1 MLFIFKKGEMQMKAA
16 LWYNQKDIRV
26 ENIPEPSVEK
36 DQVKIKVA
44 YCGICGSDLHE
55 YLAGPIFVPVEEPH
69 PISKDKAPIVM
80 GHEYAGEVVAIGEAV
95 TGIQVGDRVCVEPIY
110 SCGKCSS
117 CKKGHYN
124 VCEQLGFIG
133 LSGGLGGFSEYSVVP
148 SKMIHK
154 IPDYMSW
161 EQAALV
167 EPTAVAVHAVR
178 QSEMKIGD
186 SIAVIGTGPI
196 GLLVIQAAK
205 AAGASRI
212 IAVEVSAERREI
224 AKQAGAHIVI
234 DPIEVNPVEAIKE
247 YTNGLGVDVAF
258 EVAGI
263 EATIHTAIESTKSE
277 GNVVNISIWE
287 KPASIPVNHFILTER
302 KMTSIIAY
310 RNIFPQVIQLIANG
324 QIQAAE
330 LVTKKISI
338 DQIVSEGFEALTK
351 NKNQIKI
358 LVDPSL

>member
-1 MLFIFKKGEMQMKAA
+1 MKAA

-26 ENIPEPSVEK
+26 ENIPEPSAEK
-36 DQVKIKVA
+36 DQVKIKVS

-55 YLAGPIFVPVEEPH
+55 YLAGPIFIPVGEAH
-69 PISKDKAPIVM
+69 PISRDKAPIVM
-80 GHEYAGEVVAIGEAV
+80 GHEFAGEVVAVGENV
-95 TGIQVGDRVCVEPIY
+95 TGIEVGDRVCVEPIY
-110 SCGKCSS
+110 SCGKCAS
-117 CKKGHYN
+117 CQKGHYN

-148 SKMIHK
+148 SKMVHK
-154 IPDYMSW
+154 IPDNMTW

-178 QSEMKIGD
+178 QSDMKIGD

-205 AAGASRI
+205 AAGASKI
-212 IAVEVSAERREI
+212 MAVEVSPERRDI

-234 DPIEVNPVEAIKE
+234 DPLEVNPVQAIKD

-263 EATIHTAIESTKSE
+263 EATINTAIESTKYE

-287 KPASIPVNHFILTER
+287 KPASIPVNKFILTER

-330 LVTKKISI
+330 LITKKISLE
-338 DQIVSEGFEALTK
+338 QIVAEGFEALIK

-358 LVDPSL
+358 LVDPLL

>member
-1 MLFIFKKGEMQMKAA
+1 MKAA
-16 LWYNQKDIRV
+16 LWYDTKDIRV
-26 ENIPEPSVEK
+26 ETIPEPSLEK
-36 DQVKIKVA
+36 DQVKINVS

-55 YLAGPIFVPVEEPH
+55 YLAGPIFIPAEESH

-80 GHEYAGEVVAIGEAV
+80 GHEFAGVVAAVGEEV
-95 TGIQVGDRVCVEPIY
+95 TDIEVGDRVCVEPIY
-110 SCGKCSS
+110 SCGTCHS
-117 CKKGHYN
+117 CRKGHYN

-154 IPDYMSW
+154 IPDHMTW

-205 AAGASRI
+205 AAGASKI
-212 IAVEVSAERREI
+212 MAVEVSPERRDF
-224 AKQAGAHIVI
+224 AKQAGADII
-234 DPIEVNPVEAIKE
+234 INPLERNPVQAIKE
-247 YTNGLGVDVAF
+247 YTDGLGADVAF

-263 EATIHTAIESTKSE
+263 EATINVAIESTRAE

-287 KPASIPVNHFILTER
+287 KPASIPVNQFILTER

-324 QIQAAE
+324 QIKATE
-330 LVTKKISI
+330 LITKKISL

>member
-1 MLFIFKKGEMQMKAA
+1 MKAA
-16 LWYNQKDIRV
+16 LWYDTKDIRV
-26 ENIPEPSVEK
+26 ETIPEPSLEK
-36 DQVKIKVA
+36 DQVKIKVS

-55 YLAGPIFVPVEEPH
+55 YLAGPIFIPVEEPH

-80 GHEYAGEVVAIGEAV
+80 GHEFAGVVAAVGEDV
-95 TGIQVGDRVCVEPIY
+95 TGIKVGDRVCVEPIY
-110 SCGKCSS
+110 SCGTCHS
-117 CKKGHYN
+117 CRKGHYN

-154 IPDYMSW
+154 IPDNMTW

-167 EPTAVAVHAVR
+167 EPAAVAVHAVR
-178 QSEMKIGD
+178 QSDMKIGD
-186 SIAVIGTGPI
+186 SVAVIGTGPI

-205 AAGASRI
+205 AAGASKI
-212 IAVEVSAERREI
+212 AAVEVSPERRDFAE
-224 AKQAGAHIVI
+224 QAGADLVI
-234 DPIEVNPVEAIKE
+234 DPLEREPVEAIKE
-247 YTNGLGVDVAF
+247 FTNGLGVDVAF

-263 EATIHTAIESTKSE
+263 EATIHTAIESTKPE

-287 KPASIPVNHFILTER
+287 KPASIPVNQFILTER

-310 RNIFPQVIQLIANG
+310 RNIFQQVIQLIANG
-324 QIQAAE
+324 QMKATE
-330 LVTKKISI
+330 LITKKISL
-338 DQIVSEGFEALTK
+338 DQIVTEGFEALTN

>member
-1 MLFIFKKGEMQMKAA
+1 MKAA
-16 LWYNQKDIRV
+16 LWYDTKDIRV
-26 ENIPEPSVEK
+26 KTIPEPSLEK
-36 DQVKIKVA
+36 DQVKVKVS

-55 YLAGPIFVPVEEPH
+55 YLAGPIFIPAEEPH

-80 GHEYAGEVVAIGEAV
+80 GHEFAGVVAAVGEEV
-95 TGIQVGDRVCVEPIY
+95 TDIDVGDRVCVEPIY
-110 SCGKCSS
+110 SCGTCHS
-117 CKKGHYN
+117 CRKGHYN

-133 LSGGLGGFSEYSVVP
+133 LSGGIGGFSEYSVVP

-154 IPDYMSW
+154 IPDHMTW

-205 AAGASRI
+205 AAGASKI
-212 IAVEVSAERREI
+212 MAVEVSPERREI
-224 AKQAGAHIVI
+224 AKQAGADLII
-234 DPIEVNPVEAIKE
+234 NPLERNPVQAIKE
-247 YTNGLGVDVAF
+247 YTDGLGADVAF

-263 EATIHTAIESTKSE
+263 EATINVAIESTRAE

-287 KPASIPVNHFILTER
+287 KPASIPVNQFILTER

-324 QIQAAE
+324 QIKATE
-330 LVTKKISI
+330 LITKKISL

>member
-1 MLFIFKKGEMQMKAA
+1 MKAA
-16 LWYNQKDIRV
+16 LWYDTKDIRV
-26 ENIPEPSVEK
+26 ETIPEPSLEK
-36 DQVKIKVA
+36 DQVKIKVS

-55 YLAGPIFVPVEEPH
+55 YLAGPIFIPVEEPH

-80 GHEYAGEVVAIGEAV
+80 GHEFAGVVAAVGEDV
-95 TGIQVGDRVCVEPIY
+95 TGIKVGDRVCVEPIY
-110 SCGKCSS
+110 SCGTCHS
-117 CKKGHYN
+117 CRKGHYN

-154 IPDYMSW
+154 IPDNMTW

-167 EPTAVAVHAVR
+167 EPAAVAVHAVR
-178 QSEMKIGD
+178 QSDMKIGD
-186 SIAVIGTGPI
+186 SVAVIGTGPI

-212 IAVEVSAERREI
+212 AAVEVSPERRDFAE
-224 AKQAGAHIVI
+224 QAGADLVI
-234 DPIEVNPVEAIKE
+234 DPLEREPVEAIKE
-247 YTNGLGVDVAF
+247 FTNGLGVDVAF

-263 EATIHTAIESTKSE
+263 EATIHTAIESTKPE

-287 KPASIPVNHFILTER
+287 KPASIPVNQLILTER

-324 QIQAAE
+324 QMKATE
-330 LVTKKISI
+330 LITKKISL
-338 DQIVSEGFEALTK
+338 DQIVTEGFEALTN

>member
-1 MLFIFKKGEMQMKAA
+1 MKAA
-16 LWYNQKDIRV
+16 LWYDRKDIRV
-26 ENIPEPSVEK
+26 ETIPEPSLEK
-36 DQVKIKVA
+36 DQVKIKVS

-55 YLAGPIFVPVEEPH
+55 YLAGPIFIPVEEPH

-80 GHEYAGEVVAIGEAV
+80 GHEFAGMVTAVGEDV
-95 TGIQVGDRVCVEPIY
+95 TGIKVGDRVCVEPIY
-110 SCGKCSS
+110 SCGTCHS
-117 CKKGHYN
+117 CRKGHYN

-154 IPDYMSW
+154 IPDNMTW

-167 EPTAVAVHAVR
+167 EPAAVAVHAVR
-178 QSEMKIGD
+178 QSDMKIGD
-186 SIAVIGTGPI
+186 SVAVIGTGPI

-205 AAGASRI
+205 AAGASKI
-212 IAVEVSAERREI
+212 VAVEVSPERRDFAE
-224 AKQAGAHIVI
+224 QAGADLII
-234 DPIEVNPVEAIKE
+234 DPLEREPVQAIKE
-247 YTNGLGVDVAF
+247 FTNGLGVDVAF

-263 EATIHTAIESTKSE
+263 EATIHTAIESTKPE

-287 KPASIPVNHFILTER
+287 KPASIPVNQFILTER

-310 RNIFPQVIQLIANG
+310 RNIFPQVIQLLANG
-324 QIQAAE
+324 QMKATE
-330 LVTKKISI
+330 LITKKISL
-338 DQIVSEGFEALTK
+338 DQIVTEGFEALTN

>member
-1 MLFIFKKGEMQMKAA
+1 MKAA
-16 LWYNQKDIRV
+16 LWYDTKDIRV
-26 ENIPEPSVEK
+26 ETIPEPSLEK
-36 DQVKIKVA
+36 DQVKVKVC

-55 YLAGPIFVPVEEPH
+55 YLAGPIFIPAEESH

-80 GHEYAGEVVAIGEAV
+80 GHEFAGVVAAVGEEV
-95 TGIQVGDRVCVEPIY
+95 TDIEVGDRVCVEPIY
-110 SCGKCSS
+110 SCGTCHS
-117 CKKGHYN
+117 CRKGHYN

-154 IPDYMSW
+154 IPDHMTW

-205 AAGASRI
+205 AAGASKI
-212 IAVEVSAERREI
+212 MAVEVSPERRDF
-224 AKQAGAHIVI
+224 AKQAGADII
-234 DPIEVNPVEAIKE
+234 INPLERNPVQAIKE
-247 YTNGLGVDVAF
+247 YTDGLGADVAF

-263 EATIHTAIESTKSE
+263 EATINVAIESTRAE

-287 KPASIPVNHFILTER
+287 KPASIPVNQFILTER

-324 QIQAAE
+324 QIKATE
-330 LVTKKISI
+330 LITKKISL

>member
-1 MLFIFKKGEMQMKAA
+1 MKAA
-16 LWYNQKDIRV
+16 LWYDTKDIRV
-26 ENIPEPSVEK
+26 ETIPEPSLEK
-36 DQVKIKVA
+36 DQVKIKVS

-55 YLAGPIFVPVEEPH
+55 YLAGPIFIPVEEPH

-80 GHEYAGEVVAIGEAV
+80 GHEFAGVVAAVGEDV
-95 TGIQVGDRVCVEPIY
+95 TGIKVGDRVCVEPIY
-110 SCGKCSS
+110 SCGTCHS
-117 CKKGHYN
+117 CRKGHYN

-154 IPDYMSW
+154 IPDNMTW

-167 EPTAVAVHAVR
+167 EPAAVAVHAVR
-178 QSEMKIGD
+178 QSDMKIGD
-186 SIAVIGTGPI
+186 SVAVIGTGPI

-205 AAGASRI
+205 AAGASKI
-212 IAVEVSAERREI
+212 AAVEVSPERRDFAE
-224 AKQAGAHIVI
+224 QAGADLVI
-234 DPIEVNPVEAIKE
+234 DPLEREPVEAIKE
-247 YTNGLGVDVAF
+247 FTNGLGVDVAF

-263 EATIHTAIESTKSE
+263 EATIHTAIESTKPE

-287 KPASIPVNHFILTER
+287 KPASIPVNQFILTER

-324 QIQAAE
+324 QMKATE
-330 LVTKKISI
+330 LITKKISL
-338 DQIVSEGFEALTK
+338 DQIVTEGFEALTN

>member
-1 MLFIFKKGEMQMKAA
+1 MRAA
-16 LWYNQKDIRV
+16 LWYNRKDIRV
-26 ENIPEPSVEK
+26 ESIPEPVVKK

-55 YLAGPIFVPVEEPH
+55 YLAGPIFIPVEEPH
-69 PISKDKAPIVM
+69 PLSEDQAPIVM
-80 GHEYAGEVVAIGEAV
+80 GHEYAGEVVEVGNEV
-95 TGIQVGDRVCVEPIY
+95 TRFKIGDRVCIEPIY
-110 SCGKCSS
+110 NCGTCASCL
-117 CKKGHYN
+117 KGHYN

-148 SKMIHK
+148 DKMVHK
-154 IPDYMSW
+154 IPDHMSW

-178 QSEMKIGD
+178 QSELRIGD
-186 SIAVIGTGPI
+186 SVAVIGTGPI

-205 AAGASRI
+205 AAGASQI
-212 IAVEVSAERREI
+212 IAVEVSPERREI
-224 AKQAGAHIVI
+224 ALQVGAHMAIN
-234 DPIEVNPVEAIKE
+234 PMEVDAVDEIKS

-263 EATIHTAIESTKSE
+263 DATINTAIQATKAE

-287 KPASIPVNHFILTER
+287 KPATIPVNNFILTER

-310 RNIFPQVIQLIANG
+310 RNIFPQVIQLIANR
-324 QIQAAE
+324 QIQAE
-330 LVTKKISI
+330 RLITKKISLS
-338 DQIVSEGFEALTK
+338 QIVDEGFDALTRS
-351 NKNQIKI
+351 KNQIKI
-358 LVDPSL
+358 LVDPSQ

>member
-1 MLFIFKKGEMQMKAA
+1 MKAA
-16 LWYNQKDIRV
+16 LWYNTKDIRV
-26 ENIPEPSVEK
+26 ETIPEPSLEK
-36 DQVKIKVA
+36 DQVKIKVS

-55 YLAGPIFVPVEEPH
+55 YLAGPIFIPVEEPH

-80 GHEYAGEVVAIGEAV
+80 GHEFAGVVAAVGEDV
-95 TGIQVGDRVCVEPIY
+95 TGIKVGDRVCVEPIY
-110 SCGKCSS
+110 SCGTCHS
-117 CKKGHYN
+117 CRKGHYN

-154 IPDYMSW
+154 IPDNMTW

-167 EPTAVAVHAVR
+167 EPAAVAVHAVR
-178 QSEMKIGD
+178 QSDMKIGD
-186 SIAVIGTGPI
+186 SVAVIGTGPI

-205 AAGASRI
+205 AAGASKI
-212 IAVEVSAERREI
+212 AAVEVSPERRDFAE
-224 AKQAGAHIVI
+224 QAGADLVI
-234 DPIEVNPVEAIKE
+234 DPLEREPVEAIKE
-247 YTNGLGVDVAF
+247 FTNGLGVDVAF

-263 EATIHTAIESTKSE
+263 EATIHTAIESTKPE

-287 KPASIPVNHFILTER
+287 KPASIPVNQFILTER

-324 QIQAAE
+324 QMKATE
-330 LVTKKISI
+330 LITKKISL
-338 DQIVSEGFEALTK
+338 DQIVTEGFEALTN

>member
-1 MLFIFKKGEMQMKAA
+1 MKAA
-16 LWYNQKDIRV
+16 LWYDTKDIRV
-26 ENIPEPSVEK
+26 ETIPEPSLEK
-36 DQVKIKVA
+36 DQVKIKVS

-55 YLAGPIFVPVEEPH
+55 YLAGPIFIPVEEPH

-80 GHEYAGEVVAIGEAV
+80 GHEFAGVVAAVGEDV
-95 TGIQVGDRVCVEPIY
+95 TGIEVGDRVCVEPIY
-110 SCGKCSS
+110 SCGS
-117 CKKGHYN
+117 CHSCRKGHYN

-148 SKMIHK
+148 AKMIHK
-154 IPDYMSW
+154 IPDNMTW

-167 EPTAVAVHAVR
+167 EPAAVAVHAVR
-178 QSEMKIGD
+178 QSDMKIGD
-186 SIAVIGTGPI
+186 SVAVIGTGPI

-205 AAGASRI
+205 AAGASKI
-212 IAVEVSAERREI
+212 VAVEVSPERRDF
-224 AKQAGAHIVI
+224 AKQAGADLVI
-234 DPIEVNPVEAIKE
+234 DPFERDPIQAVKE
-247 YTNGLGVDVAF
+247 FTDGLGVDVAF

-263 EATIHTAIESTKSE
+263 EAAIHTAIESTKPE

-287 KPASIPVNHFILTER
+287 KPASIPINQFILTER

-310 RNIFPQVIQLIANG
+310 RNIFPQVIQLLANG
-324 QIQAAE
+324 QMKATE
-330 LVTKKISI
+330 LITKKIPLG
-338 DQIVSEGFEALTK
+338 QIVTEGFEALTK

>member
-1 MLFIFKKGEMQMKAA
+1 MKAA

-26 ENIPEPSVEK
+26 ENIPEPSAEK
-36 DQVKIKVA
+36 DQVKIKVS

-55 YLAGPIFVPVEEPH
+55 YLAGPIFIPVEEAH
-69 PISKDKAPIVM
+69 PISRDKAPIVM
-80 GHEYAGEVVAIGEAV
+80 GHEFAGEVVAVGENV
-95 TGIQVGDRVCVEPIY
+95 TGIEVGDRVCVEPIY
-110 SCGKCSS
+110 SCGKCAS
-117 CKKGHYN
+117 CQKGHYN

-148 SKMIHK
+148 SKMVHK
-154 IPDYMSW
+154 IPDNMTW

-178 QSEMKIGD
+178 QSDMKIGD

-205 AAGASRI
+205 AAGASKI
-212 IAVEVSAERREI
+212 MAVEVSPERRDI

-234 DPIEVNPVEAIKE
+234 DPLEVNPVQAIKD

-263 EATIHTAIESTKSE
+263 EATINTAIESTKYE

-287 KPASIPVNHFILTER
+287 KPASIPVNKFILTER

-330 LVTKKISI
+330 LITKKISLE
-338 DQIVSEGFEALTK
+338 QIVAEGFEALIK

-358 LVDPSL
+358 LVDPLL

>member
-1 MLFIFKKGEMQMKAA
+1 MKAA
-16 LWYNQKDIRV
+16 LWYDTKDIRV
-26 ENIPEPSVEK
+26 ETIPEPSLEK
-36 DQVKIKVA
+36 DQVKIKVS

-55 YLAGPIFVPVEEPH
+55 YLAGPIFIPVEEPH

-80 GHEYAGEVVAIGEAV
+80 GHEFAGVVAAVGEDV
-95 TGIQVGDRVCVEPIY
+95 TGIKVGDRVCVELIY
-110 SCGKCSS
+110 SCGTCHS
-117 CKKGHYN
+117 CRKGHYN

-154 IPDYMSW
+154 IPDNMTW

-167 EPTAVAVHAVR
+167 EPAAVAVHAVR
-178 QSEMKIGD
+178 QSDMKIGD
-186 SIAVIGTGPI
+186 SVAVIGTGPI

-205 AAGASRI
+205 AAGASKI
-212 IAVEVSAERREI
+212 AAVEVSPERRDFAE
-224 AKQAGAHIVI
+224 QAGADLVI
-234 DPIEVNPVEAIKE
+234 DPLEREPVEAIKE
-247 YTNGLGVDVAF
+247 FTNGLGVDVAF

-263 EATIHTAIESTKSE
+263 EATIHTAIESTKPE

-287 KPASIPVNHFILTER
+287 KPASIPVNQFILTER

-324 QIQAAE
+324 QMKATE
-330 LVTKKISI
+330 LITKKISL
-338 DQIVSEGFEALTK
+338 DQIVTEGFEALTN

>member
-1 MLFIFKKGEMQMKAA
+1 MKAA
-16 LWYNQKDIRV
+16 LWYDTKDIRV
-26 ENIPEPSVEK
+26 ETIPEPSPEK
-36 DQVKIKVA
+36 DQVKIKVS

-55 YLAGPIFVPVEEPH
+55 YLAGPIFIPVEEPH

-80 GHEYAGEVVAIGEAV
+80 GHEFAGVVAAVGEDV
-95 TGIQVGDRVCVEPIY
+95 TGIEVGDRVCVEPIY
-110 SCGKCSS
+110 SCGS
-117 CKKGHYN
+117 CHSCRKGHYN

-133 LSGGLGGFSEYSVVP
+133 LSGGVGGFSEYSVVP
-148 SKMIHK
+148 SKMIHE
-154 IPDYMSW
+154 IPDNMTW

-167 EPTAVAVHAVR
+167 EPAAVAVHAVR
-178 QSEMKIGD
+178 QSDLKIGD
-186 SIAVIGTGPI
+186 SVAVIGTGPI

-205 AAGASRI
+205 AAGASKI
-212 IAVEVSAERREI
+212 FAVEVSPERRDF
-224 AKQAGAHIVI
+224 AKQAGADLVI
-234 DPIEVNPVEAIKE
+234 DPLERDPIQAVKE
-247 YTNGLGVDVAF
+247 FTDGLGVDVAF

-263 EATIHTAIESTKSE
+263 EAAIHTAIESTKPE

-287 KPASIPVNHFILTER
+287 KPASIPVNQFILTER

-310 RNIFPQVIQLIANG
+310 RNIFPQVIQLLANG
-324 QIQAAE
+324 QIKATE
-330 LVTKKISI
+330 FITKKIPL

>member
-1 MLFIFKKGEMQMKAA
+1 MRAA
-16 LWYNQKDIRV
+16 LWYNRKDIRV
-26 ENIPEPSVEK
+26 EQIPEPSVES
-36 DQVKIKVA
+36 DEVKIKVS

-55 YLAGPIFVPVEEPH
+55 YLAGPIFIPVEKPH
-69 PISKDKAPIVM
+69 PISEDKAPIVM
-80 GHEYAGEVVAIGEAV
+80 GHEYAGEVVAIGEGV
-95 TGIQVGDRVCVEPIY
+95 TTVKVGDRVCVEPIY
-110 SCGKCSS
+110 NCGTCASCL
-117 CKKGHYN
+117 KGHYN

-148 SKMIHK
+148 QKMVHK
-154 IPDYMSW
+154 IPDSMTW

-205 AAGASRI
+205 AAGASQI
-212 IAVEVSAERREI
+212 IAVEVSSERRGI
-224 AKQAGAHIVI
+224 AIQAGAHLVI
-234 DPIEVNPVEAIKE
+234 DPTEVDAVQEIKN

-263 EATIHTAIESTKSE
+263 DVTIHTAIQSTKAE

-287 KPASIPVNHFILTER
+287 KPATIPVNHFILTER

-310 RNIFPQVIQLIANG
+310 RNIFPQVIHLIANG
-324 QIQAAE
+324 QIQAE
-330 LVTKKISI
+330 SLITKKITLN
-338 DQIVSEGFEALTK
+338 QIVEEGFEALTK
-351 NKNQIKI
+351 SKKQIKI
-358 LVDPSL
+358 LVDPSQ

>member
-1 MLFIFKKGEMQMKAA
+1 MKAA
-16 LWYNQKDIRV
+16 LWYDTKDIRV
-26 ENIPEPSVEK
+26 ETIPEPSLEK
-36 DQVKIKVA
+36 DQVKVKVY

-55 YLAGPIFVPVEEPH
+55 YLAGPIFIPVEEPH

-80 GHEYAGEVVAIGEAV
+80 GHEFAGVVAAVGEDV
-95 TGIQVGDRVCVEPIY
+95 TGIEVGDRVCVEPIY
-110 SCGKCSS
+110 SCGTCHS
-117 CKKGHYN
+117 CRKGHYN
-124 VCEQLGFIG
+124 VCEHLGFIG

-154 IPDYMSW
+154 IPDNMTW

-167 EPTAVAVHAVR
+167 EPAAVAVHAVR
-178 QSEMKIGD
+178 QSDLKIGD
-186 SIAVIGTGPI
+186 SVAVIGTGPI

-205 AAGASRI
+205 AAGASKI
-212 IAVEVSAERREI
+212 AAVEVSPERRDF
-224 AKQAGAHIVI
+224 AKQAGADLVI
-234 DPIEVNPVEAIKE
+234 DPLERDAIQAVKE
-247 YTNGLGVDVAF
+247 FTDGLGVDVAF
-258 EVAGI
+258 EAAGI
-263 EATIHTAIESTKSE
+263 EAAIHTAIESTKPE

-287 KPASIPVNHFILTER
+287 KPASIPVNQFILTER

-324 QIQAAE
+324 QMKATEFI
-330 LVTKKISI
+330 TKKISL
-338 DQIVSEGFEALTK
+338 DQIVAEGFEALTK